1 MVLDQLTFDSS
12 DGCIHVRSP
21 YLQRNF
27 MKQLSQ
33 ELHKTLEKTF
43 QRSPALFRVSALHLP
58 VCYRSLDVS
67 KYPMD
72 EAECQNFNIFFI

>member
-1 MVLDQLTFDSS
+1 MVFWISSLLTALMVASQ
-12 DGCIHVRSP
+12 C
-21 YLQRNF
+21 NF
-27 MKQLSQ
+27 MQQLSQ

-43 QRSPALFRVSALHLP
+43 QRSPALFRVSALHLS
-58 VCYRSLDVS
+58 VCHRSLDVS